1 MIGKDKLIT
10 RRRKMKKSEFMM
22 LCGRHCVDVGVALEK
37 EEILEALKNR
47 EDEKVIDL
55 MDELF

>member
-22 LCGRHCVDVGVALEK
+22 LCGRHCVDVSLALGHD
-37 EEILEALKNR
+37 EIVNALKNR
-47 EDEKVIDL
+47 EDDVVVDL